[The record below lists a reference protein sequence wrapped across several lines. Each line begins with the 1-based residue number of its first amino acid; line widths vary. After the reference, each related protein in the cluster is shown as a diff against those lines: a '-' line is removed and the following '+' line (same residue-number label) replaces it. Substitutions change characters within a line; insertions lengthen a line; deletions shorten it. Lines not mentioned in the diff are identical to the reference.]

1 MYFASV
7 KLEVP
12 LTYSLVVYYLAIW
25 SLRSTLGWCY
35 VDRHYESGLGDEF
48 WPGFCASYQMANTAE
63 QLSWLHLL
71 VQGWEVGVLK
81 GWEMGEVRGNCKQNA
96 GVGNVRYGRRTVWT
110 PCLLPQN
117 KLPLSAFHASCPLCL
132 YPNIRSIQW
141 CNLSETYWHSSAS
154 RFFLM
159 KSPASTWNNS
169 IINVWNYITE
179 IPQ

>member
-7 KLEVP
+7 KLEEP
-12 LTYSLVVYYLAIW
+12 LTYSLVEYYLAIW
-25 SLRSTLGWCY
+25 SLPSTLGWWY

-48 WPGFCASYQMANTAE
+48 WRGFCASYQMANTAE
-63 QLSWLHLL
+63 QVSWLHLL
-71 VQGWEVGVLK
+71 VEGG
-81 GWEMGEVRGNCKQNA
+81 GTG
-96 GVGNVRYGRRTVWT
+96 GVGAREKTGRGRLGGGCAKRVENGGSLL
-110 PCLLPQN
+110 CLLPQN

-132 YPNIRSIQW
+132 YPKIRSTQW

-169 IINVWNYITE
+169 ILHHRNPTVK
-179 IPQ
+179 Q